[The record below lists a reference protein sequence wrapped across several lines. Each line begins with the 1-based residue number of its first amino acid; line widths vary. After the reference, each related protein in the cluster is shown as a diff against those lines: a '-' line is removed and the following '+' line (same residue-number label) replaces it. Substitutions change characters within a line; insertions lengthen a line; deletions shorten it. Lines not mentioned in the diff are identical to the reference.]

1 MYYSP
6 AAPLLTLSS
15 SGMPWASYFLQPLAS
30 VTKIHAQMSIS
41 VGTWSLLPERKTAE
55 WEEKY
60 APVRSCKHT
69 HKGADMHR
77 LTDYRHR
84 ERCLQTYA
92 YVYASHTHMHE
103 QTDVRTNT
111 DVTQWLW
118 TYLHIWR
125 SIFAPKY
132 LRLLSAHGD
141 TCQRSKGAQ
150 FCSPSMSSSISANR

>member
-92 YVYASHTHMHE
+92 YVYASHTHAWTNWRAYKHRCDPMAVNILAHLE
-103 QTDVRTNT
+103 EYICTKISKTVVSSWRYLSKVERRT
-111 DVTQWLW
+111 VLF
-118 TYLHIWR
+118 
-125 SIFAPKY
+125 SKY
-132 LRLLSAHGD
+132 VKQHK
-141 TCQRSKGAQ
+141 CK
-150 FCSPSMSSSISANR
+150 